1 VSKLNQKRKEAILKK
16 LLPPHN
22 QPVSLIA
29 KEEQLNKSTLYTWL
43 KQARDQGLLV
53 AGSQAKNTHNW
64 SNDAKLT
71 VIIETAAMN
80 AQERSEYCRQKGL
93 FVEQITQWKH
103 ALTQTKTQPTDEQN
117 ALKEAQAQIKKL
129 QKELKRKDK
138 ALAEAAALLVLQKKY
153 RALLEDEA

>member
-22 QPVSLIA
+22 QSV
-29 KEEQLNKSTLYTWL
+29 
-43 KQARDQGLLV
+43 LLV
-53 AGSQAKNTHNW
+53 AEQEQISKSALYRWLKEAKEQGLVVVGSQAKNTQDW
-64 SNDAKLT
+64 SNEAKLA

-93 FVEQITQWKH
+93 YVEQLTQWKH
-103 ALTQTKTQPTDEQN
+103 ALTQTKTQTTDEQN